1 MGHEFESP
9 NTAQALSGSLR
20 SDKYASRQR
29 YGHGLLAWTIYQDI
43 GVRQT
48 GRSIIRGLNDIFGF
62 GLNTINAKLVNNC
75 KKRAEKLYEEAYLDI
90 VKSIQ
95 SGQLV
100 HADETKVNLKGT
112 TGYVWVFTN
121 LEAVL
126 YIYSNSR
133 EGEILSD
140 VLKDFKGV
148 LVSDFYAAYDSVS
161 CLQQKC
167 LIHLIRD
174 LNDDLLKN
182 QFDRE
187 FKELVEAFG
196 RLLKLIIAT
205 IDAHGLKTYFLRKH
219 KVDVDK
225 LFEWC
230 LAEDYSSE
238 LARKYQTRFKKN
250 RDRLFTFLDYD
261 GVPWNSNN
269 AENAIKSFAALRRKI
284 DGLSTENGIRPTL
297 KLLSIARTLHNKNIS
312 FLDFLKSGERSLVK
326 YLSHVK

>member
-1 MGHEFESP
+1 MGPEFESP
-9 NTAQALSGSLR
+9 DTAKALSGSL
-20 SDKYASRQR
+20 SSKKIGSRQR
-29 YGHGLLAWTIYQDI
+29 YGHGLLAWVIYQDI
-43 GVRQT
+43 GMRQT
-48 GRSIIRGLNDIFGF
+48 GRNIIRALNDIFGF
-62 GLNTINAKLVNNC
+62 GLTTVNAKLVNDF
-75 KKRAEKLYEEAYLDI
+75 KERAEKLYEEAYLDI

-95 SGQLV
+95 CGHLV
-100 HADETKVNLKGT
+100 HVDETKVNLKRT

-121 LEAVL
+121 LEAVF

-174 LNDDLLKN
+174 LNDDLLRN
-182 QFDRE
+182 QFDTE

-196 RLLKLIIAT
+196 RLLKVIIAT
-205 IDAHGLKTYFLRKH
+205 IDAHGLKRYFLRKH
-219 KVDVDK
+219 KADVDK
-225 LFEWC
+225 LFERC
-230 LAEDYSSE
+230 LAEEYSSE
-238 LARKYQTRFKKN
+238 LACKYQTRFKKH
-250 RDRLFTFLDYD
+250 RDRLFTFLDHD
-261 GVPWNSNN
+261 GVPWNNNN
-269 AENAIKSFAALRRKI
+269 AENAIKIFAALRRGI

-297 KLLSIARTLHNKNIS
+297 KLLSIAQTLHNKNVS

-326 YLSHVK
+326 YLRHVK